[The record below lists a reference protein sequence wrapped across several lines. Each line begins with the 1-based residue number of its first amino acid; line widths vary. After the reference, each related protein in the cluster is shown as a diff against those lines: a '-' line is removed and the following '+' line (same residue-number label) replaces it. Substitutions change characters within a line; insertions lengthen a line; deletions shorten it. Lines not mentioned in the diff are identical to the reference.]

1 MPDNSSPSPALD
13 VAALGGR
20 LLIAALFL
28 LSGASKISSPEM
40 TIGYIQSAGLPLPL
54 VGYGVALL
62 IEIVGAIVLIV
73 GFQTRMVAS
82 AMAVFTLV
90 AALAFHN
97 KLGDQN
103 QFIHF
108 FKNVS
113 IVGGLLQV
121 IAFGGGR
128 LSIDARLSR

>member
-1 MPDNSSPSPALD
+1 LD
-13 VAALGGR
+13 AAALGGR

-28 LSGASKISSPEM
+28 LSGASKVSSPEM
-40 TIGYIQSAGLPLPL
+40 TIGYIESAGLPLPL
-54 VGYGVALL
+54 VGYFVALL
-62 IEIVGAIVLIV
+62 IEIVGAIVLIL
-73 GFQTRMVAS
+73 GFQTRLVAS
-82 AMAVFTLV
+82 AMAAFTLA

-108 FKNVS
+108 FKNIS